1 MKVYIVLENGYEDGE
16 SVIMGVYK
24 YSDDAIDAAR
34 DLRRK
39 VDPLDD
45 WLFYSVKEAEV
56 REVY

>member
-1 MKVYIVLENGYEDGE
+1 MKVYIVLENGHEDGE

-34 DLRRK
+34 HLRRL

-45 WLFYSVKEAEV
+45 WLFYSVNEAEV
-56 REVY
+56 QEVY